1 MPTAETHASVTEA
14 VAEAADGVFWML
26 QMAGLLL
33 WALRAST
40 YWVFLMLR
48 LLAFVVLLLP
58 AFLQA
63 TAYCW
68 LHPSVDNFV
77 RYGPR
82 RRNLMDIYKLKQE
95 FVDSGQAR
103 PVVLF
108 MTGGVWIIGYKMWGM
123 LMGALLQRLGILLI
137 VPDYRNFPQATA
149 SEMLEDTALAV
160 QWCLDNCANYGGDP
174 KRVYLVGQS
183 AGAHLLAQ
191 VLLQRCIAQEPSQQD
206 SAVPEKPTWQPQ
218 DVRAFMGIS
227 GPFDLVGMTSY
238 FHSRGL
244 DRRLLSSIFEHR
256 VADFS
261 PVEVARAWAQQG
273 RLHARHLP
281 PTLLVHGT
289 GDKSCPSSNAVD
301 LEAALRAAGSETLGV
316 RLYEGKSH
324 TDPIIEDP
332 IGGNDPLIQDLAVL
346 VLSDS
351 PAETVELLGASGS
364 PGAFSPEEAKL
375 SLLKRNLLP
384 STFQSRMLPAPLIR
398 LARKVNPF

>member
-1 MPTAETHASVTEA
+1 MKEVVVET
-14 VAEAADGVFWML
+14 ADGFCWL
-26 QMAGLLL
+26 LKMAGLLL
-33 WALRAST
+33 WALRTST
-40 YWVFLMLR
+40 HWVFLMFR
-48 LLAFVVLLLP
+48 LIAFVVLLMP

-77 RYGPR
+77 RYGPK

-95 FVDSGQAR
+95 FVNSGEAR
-103 PVVLF
+103 PVVVF

-137 VPDYRNFPQATA
+137 VPDYRNFPQVRAN
-149 SEMLEDTALAV
+149 EMLDDTALAV
-160 QWCLDNCANYGGDP
+160 QWCFDNCADYGGDP
-174 KRVYLVGQS
+174 KRLYLVGQS

-191 VLLQRCIAQEPSQQD
+191 VLLQRCVTQESSQQC
-206 SAVPEKPTWQPQ
+206 SAAPKNPTWQLR

-227 GPFDLVGMTSY
+227 GPFDLVGMTDH

-256 VADFS
+256 VTDFS
-261 PVEVARAWAQQG
+261 PVEVARTWAKQG
-273 RLHARHLP
+273 QHYARRLP

-289 GDKSCPSSNAVD
+289 GDKSCPSTNAME
-301 LEAALRAAGSETLGV
+301 LEAALQAAGSLSVGV
-316 RLYEGKSH
+316 KLYEGKSH

-332 IGGNDPLIQDLAVL
+332 INGDDPLIQDLALL
-346 VLSDS
+346 VFSDS
-351 PAETVELLGASGS
+351 PAEAIEMLGASGS
-364 PGAFSPEEAKL
+364 PGAFGPEEAKL
-375 SLLKRNLLP
+375 SLLKRTLLP
-384 STFQSRMLPAPLIR
+384 SPLRARMLPAPLIR

>member
-1 MPTAETHASVTEA
+1 VTEVVTETA
-14 VAEAADGVFWML
+14 QGVCWVL
-26 QMAGLLL
+26 QMTGLLL

-40 YWVFLMLR
+40 YWMFLMFR
-48 LLAFVVLLLP
+48 LVSFVLLLFP
-58 AFLQA
+58 ALLQA

-95 FVDSGQAR
+95 FIDSGEAR

-108 MTGGVWIIGYKMWGM
+108 MTGGVWIIGYKMWGL

-149 SEMLEDTALAV
+149 SEMLDDTALAV
-160 QWCLDNCANYGGDP
+160 QWCLDNCADYGGDP
-174 KRVYLVGQS
+174 EKVYLVGQS

-191 VLLQRCIAQEPSQQD
+191 VLLQRCITLEPSRQD
-206 SAVPEKPTWQPQ
+206 PAVPDKPTWQPQ

-227 GPFDLVGMTSY
+227 GPFDLVGMTSH

-244 DRRLLSSIFEHR
+244 DRRVLSSIFEHR
-256 VADFS
+256 VAEFS

-273 RLHARHLP
+273 QFHASRLP

-289 GDKSCPSSNAVD
+289 GDKSVPSSNAVD
-301 LEAALRAAGSETLGV
+301 LEAALRAAGGETVGV

-332 IGGNDPLIQDLAVL
+332 IGGNDPLIQDLALL

-351 PAETVELLGASGS
+351 PAETVKLLGASGS

-375 SLLKRNLLP
+375 CLLKRNVLP
-384 STFQSRMLPAPLIR
+384 STLRARMLPAALIR